1 MAEILPKKLFGDV
14 SPEIA
19 KIFSRFK
26 ALDDQF
32 HIRWSL
38 AGRSIKAPDFAI
50 FYQDQFAFLIA
61 VSSLSVPEAET
72 LLAPKLSL
80 FAEKPVTIDNFLEPE
95 QPSLS
100 TFLEKLISPAISL
113 GSTPLDGIN
122 CAILFPN
129 VSQFVLNRIH
139 KLKPSPYTWIGKESC
154 ASGEKLGATLKS
166 LIRKPASRPVLDS
179 VRVLF
184 SPEIQIP
191 KTILPKSSRPARWD
205 TTAPALTRFLL
216 DYDQE
221 IAMKIDLALSGE
233 AESAISAANPR
244 LVTGVAGSGK
254 TLVLLFR
261 AALVSKLNPTKRC
274 LVLTHNKPLIQDLD
288 RRFDKIISDS
298 AHRER
303 IECIHFASW
312 CRKFVADGRVLA
324 PFERKE
330 WIRSCAEQVPKA
342 ADLPLPFLCDEIDWI
357 ESYDV
362 RTLADYLRAR
372 RVGRKRSLS
381 EQQRRAVY
389 SVLEDYRH
397 LLREKNCLDWIT
409 LSSLLWERV
418 RSGQHKLPSYDYVFV
433 DEAQFFAPVALKL
446 IRSIVEPTAGQLT
459 LAADPTQGFLKRRES
474 WAASGLNVR
483 GRTIRLTRPYRNSR
497 AILQYAAD
505 FYRRRLP
512 DEDEEINLPNDEQI
526 AQLHDGPSPE
536 TITVRALQD
545 EVTRTCNEIRAA
557 LKAGASPADILI
569 ILSDKKGQQ
578 VDRILASLNN
588 GKTIVADAQK
598 KTEANAAR
606 LCSINAM
613 TGLEAPIVFIL
624 GATDLLQ
631 IEQSLSLAPE
641 ELKEIVR
648 DNTRKLFTAMTRA
661 SQRLVVFKRDGSP
674 SPHLS

>member
-1 MAEILPKKLFGDV
+1 MAEILPKKLVGAV
-14 SPEIA
+14 TPEIA
-19 KIFSRFK
+19 RVFSRFK
-26 ALDDQF
+26 SLDDHF
-32 HIRWSL
+32 HVRWSL
-38 AGRSIKAPDFAI
+38 QGRSASAPDFAL
-50 FYQDQFAFLIA
+50 FYQDKFAFLVA
-61 VSSLSVPEAET
+61 VSTFSAPDAES

-80 FAEKPVTIDNFLEPE
+80 FAEKPVTLDNFLERE
-95 QPSLS
+95 HSSLS
-100 TFLEKLISPAISL
+100 TFLEKLGSSATSP
-113 GSTPLDGIN
+113 GSIPPDGIAS
-122 CAILFPN
+122 AILFPN
-129 VSQFVLNRIH
+129 VPQSNLNRIY
-139 KLKPSPYTWIGKESC
+139 KLRRSPYTWIGKESC
-154 ASGEKLGATLKS
+154 SSGEKLGCVLKS
-166 LIRKPASRPVLDS
+166 IVRKPASRPVLDA
-179 VRVLF
+179 VRALF
-184 SPEIQIP
+184 SPEIEIP
-191 KTILPKSSRPARWD
+191 QAILPIQNTTKHARWN

-221 IAMKIDLALSGE
+221 NAVKIDLALSGE

-244 LVTGVAGSGK
+244 LITGVAGSGK

-261 AALVSKLNPTKRC
+261 AALVTQFSPASRC
-274 LVLTHNKPLIQDLD
+274 LVLTHNKPLIQDLN
-288 RRFDKIISDS
+288 RRLNKLIRDP
-298 AHRER
+298 AHRRR
-303 IECIHFASW
+303 IDCIHFSSW
-312 CRKFVADGRVLA
+312 CRRLFARDCKIIHN
-324 PFERKE
+324 FERKDL
-330 WIRSCAEQVPKA
+330 IRSCAEQVAKA
-342 ADLPLPFLCDEIDWI
+342 ADLPLPFLCDEIEWI

-362 RTLADYLRAR
+362 RTLDDYLRAKR
-372 RVGRKRSLS
+372 AGRKRVLS

-389 SVLEDYRH
+389 AVLENYRG
-397 LLREKNCLDWIT
+397 LLRDRDCLDWTT
-409 LSSLLWERV
+409 LSPSLWKRV
-418 RSGQHKLPSYDYVFV
+418 RSRQQRLPVYDYVFV

-446 IRSIVEPTAGQLT
+446 IRSIVAPAAGQLT

-512 DEDEEINLPNDEQI
+512 DEDEDVNLPNDDQI

-557 LKAGASPADILI
+557 ITAGANPADILI
-569 ILSDKKGQQ
+569 IISDEKGRQR
-578 VDRILASLNN
+578 DRILARLNN
-588 GKTIVADAQK
+588 GKIIVADAQK

-631 IEQSLSLAPE
+631 IEQSLKLAPE
-641 ELKEIVR
+641 ERKEIVR

-661 SQRLVVFKRDGSP
+661 SQRLLVFQRNAP
-674 SPHLS
+674 

>member
-1 MAEILPKKLFGDV
+1 MAEILPKKLVGNI

-19 KIFSRFK
+19 KVFSRFK
-26 ALDDQF
+26 ALDDHF
-32 HIRWSL
+32 RVRWSL
-38 AGRSIKAPDFAI
+38 AGGSANAPDFAL
-50 FYQDQFAFLIA
+50 FYRDQFAFLVA
-61 VSSLSVPEAET
+61 VSSLSAPDAET

-80 FAEKPVTIDNFLEPE
+80 FTEKPVTLDTFIERE
-95 QPSLS
+95 QSSLS
-100 TFLEKLISPAISL
+100 TFIGKLRESCL
-113 GSTPLDGIN
+113 GSMPPDGIA

-129 VSQFVLNRIH
+129 VPQPLLDRVH
-139 KLKPSPYTWIGKESC
+139 KLRPSSLPWIGKESC
-154 ASGEKLGATLKS
+154 GNGEKLGTVLKS
-166 LIRKPASRPVLDS
+166 LLRKPASRPVLDS
-179 VRVLF
+179 VRALF

-191 KTILPKSSRPARWD
+191 KSILPKNSKPTRWD
-205 TTAPALTRFLL
+205 TTAPALTRYLL

-221 IAMKIDLALSGE
+221 SAVKIDVALSGE

-244 LVTGVAGSGK
+244 LITGVAGSGK

-261 AALVSKLNPTKRC
+261 AALVTQLNPASRC
-274 LVLTHNKPLIQDLD
+274 LVLTHNKALIQDLD
-288 RRFDKIISDS
+288 RRLNKIIRDP
-298 AHRER
+298 AHRGR
-303 IECIHFASW
+303 IKCIHFAKW
-312 CRKFVADGRVLA
+312 CRDFYAGNCKILRT
-324 PFERKE
+324 FERE
-330 WIRSCAEQVPKA
+330 DLIRSCAGQVPKA

-362 RTLADYLRAR
+362 RTLEDYLRAKR
-372 RVGRKRSLS
+372 IGRKRSLS

-389 SVLEDYRH
+389 AVLENYRR
-397 LLREKNCLDWIT
+397 LLRERDCLDWTT
-409 LSSLLWERV
+409 LSTRVWERV
-418 RSGQHKLPSYDYVFV
+418 RSGQQKLPTYDYVFV

-446 IRSIVEPTAGQLT
+446 IRSIVETKSGQLT

-512 DEDEEINLPNDEQI
+512 DEDEEINLPNDDQI
-526 AQLHDGPSPE
+526 AQLHEGPSPE

-557 LKAGASPADILI
+557 LRVGANPADILI
-569 ILSDKKGQQ
+569 IISDEKGRQR
-578 VDRILASLNN
+578 DRILASLNN

-598 KTEANAAR
+598 KIEANAAR

-631 IEQSLSLAPE
+631 IEQSLKLAPE
-641 ELKEIVR
+641 ERKEIER

-661 SQRLVVFKRDGSP
+661 SQRLVVFKRK
-674 SPHLS
+674 

>member
-1 MAEILPKKLFGDV
+1 MADILPKKLAGDV

-26 ALDDQF
+26 ALDDHF
-32 HIRWSL
+32 RVRWSL
-38 AGRSIKAPDFAI
+38 AGRSANAPDFVV
-50 FYQDQFAFLIA
+50 FYRNEYAFLIA
-61 VSSLSVPEAET
+61 VSSLSAPEAET

-80 FAEKPVTIDNFLEPE
+80 FGERRVTLDDFIERE
-95 QPSLS
+95 GSSLS
-100 TFLEKLISPAISL
+100 TFIGKVRDSSP
-113 GSTPLDGIN
+113 GSTPADGIA
-122 CAILFPN
+122 CAVLFPN
-129 VSQFVLNRIH
+129 VPQSLLNRIH
-139 KLKPSPYTWIGKESC
+139 QIRRSPFTWIGKESC
-154 ASGEKLGATLKS
+154 ANGEKLGTALKS
-166 LIRKPASRPVLDS
+166 LLRKPASRPVLDW
-179 VRVLF
+179 VRALF

-191 KTILPKSSRPARWD
+191 QTILPKTAKPTRWD

-221 IAMKIDLALSGE
+221 SAVKIDLALSGE
-233 AESAISAANPR
+233 AESAISASNPR
-244 LVTGVAGSGK
+244 LITGVAGSGK

-261 AALVSKLNPTKRC
+261 AALVTQLDPASRC
-274 LVLTHNKPLIQDLD
+274 LVLTHNKPLIQDLN
-288 RRFDKIISDS
+288 RRLNKIIRDP
-298 AHRER
+298 AHRRR
-303 IECIHFASW
+303 IDCIHFSSW
-312 CRKFVADGRVLA
+312 CRRFFAGDCKIIRN
-324 PFERKE
+324 FERE
-330 WIRSCAEQVPKA
+330 DLIRSCAEQVAKA
-342 ADLPLPFLCDEIDWI
+342 ADLPLQFLCDEIEWI

-362 RTLADYLRAR
+362 RTLEDYLRAKR
-372 RVGRKRSLS
+372 AGRKRVLS

-389 SVLEDYRH
+389 AVLENYRR
-397 LLREKNCLDWIT
+397 LLRERECLDWTT
-409 LSSLLWERV
+409 LSTQLWERV
-418 RSGQHKLPSYDYVFV
+418 RSGEQKLPGYDYLFV
-433 DEAQFFAPVALKL
+433 DEAQFFTPVALKL
-446 IRSIVEPTAGQLT
+446 VRSIVETKSGQLT

-512 DEDEEINLPNDEQI
+512 DEDEEVNLPNDDQI

-557 LKAGASPADILI
+557 LRAGANPADILI
-569 ILSDKKGQQ
+569 IISDEKGRQR
-578 VDRILASLNN
+578 DRILASLNN

-624 GATDLLQ
+624 GATDLL
-631 IEQSLSLAPE
+631 EMEDSFKLAPE
-641 ELKEIVR
+641 ERKEIVR

-661 SQRLVVFKRDGSP
+661 SQRLVVFKRGAA
-674 SPHLS
+674 

>member
-14 SPEIA
+14 SPEVA

-32 HIRWSL
+32 RIRWSL
-38 AGRSIKAPDFAI
+38 PGRSNNAPDFAI
-50 FYQDQFAFLIA
+50 FYQDQFALLVA
-61 VSSLSVPEAET
+61 VSSLSAPDADA
-72 LLAPKLSL
+72 LLAPRLSL
-80 FAEKPVTIDNFLEPE
+80 FSEKPVTLDNFIERE
-95 QPSLS
+95 QSS
-100 TFLEKLISPAISL
+100 FSQFLEKLNSREASPGL
-113 GSTPLDGIN
+113 TPPEGIA

-129 VSQFVLNRIH
+129 VPQSLLDRIR
-139 KLKPSPYTWIGKESC
+139 KLRPSSFPWIGKESFTKP
-154 ASGEKLGATLKS
+154 EKLGTALKS
-166 LIRKPASRPVLDS
+166 LTQRSASRPILDS

-191 KTILPKSSRPARWD
+191 KSILPKSSKFAPWD
-205 TTAPALTRFLL
+205 TTASALTRFLL

-221 IAMKIDLALSGE
+221 SAVKIDLALSGE

-244 LVTGVAGSGK
+244 LITGVAGSGK

-261 AALVSKLNPTKRC
+261 AALVTQLNPASRC
-274 LVLTHNKPLIQDLD
+274 LVLTHNKALIQDLD
-288 RRFDKIISDS
+288 RRLNKIIRDP
-298 AHRER
+298 AHRGR
-303 IECIHFASW
+303 IRCIHFARW
-312 CRKFVADGRVLA
+312 CRDFYSGECKIISN
-324 PFERKE
+324 FERE
-330 WIRSCAEQVPKA
+330 NLIRSSAELVPKA
-342 ADLPLPFLCDEIDWI
+342 ADLPLQFLCDEIDWI

-362 RTLADYLRAR
+362 RTLENYLRAK
-372 RVGRKRSLS
+372 RVGRKRSLN

-389 SVLEDYRH
+389 AVLQNYRRSIH
-397 LLREKNCLDWIT
+397 EKDCLDWTT
-409 LSSLLWERV
+409 LSTVLWERV
-418 RSGQHKLPSYDYVFV
+418 QSGKQKLPAYDYVFV

-446 IRSIVEPTAGQLT
+446 IRSIVEPSAGQLT

-483 GRTIRLTRPYRNSR
+483 GRTLRLTRPYRNSR

-505 FYRRRLP
+505 FYRERLP
-512 DEDEEINLPNDEQI
+512 DEDEEINLPDDGQI

-557 LKAGASPADILI
+557 ITAGANPADILI
-569 ILSDKKGQQ
+569 IISDEKGCQRA
-578 VDRILASLNN
+578 RILASLNN

-598 KTEANAAR
+598 KAEANAAR

-631 IEQSLSLAPE
+631 IEQSLRLAPE
-641 ELKEIVR
+641 ERKEIVR

-661 SQRLVVFKRDGSP
+661 SQRLVVFKRR
-674 SPHLS
+674 

>member
-19 KIFSRFK
+19 KVFSRFK

-32 HIRWSL
+32 RVRWSL
-38 AGRSIKAPDFAI
+38 PGRSTIAPDFAI
-50 FYQDQFAFLIA
+50 FYQDQFAFLVS
-61 VSSLSVPEAET
+61 VSSLSGPDAET

-80 FAEKPVTIDNFLEPE
+80 FAEKLVTIDNFLERE
-95 QPSLS
+95 QSSLS
-100 TFLEKLISPAISL
+100 SFLEKLKSPATSP
-113 GSTPLDGIN
+113 GSTPLDGITSV
-122 CAILFPN
+122 ILFPN
-129 VSQFVLNRIH
+129 VPRFVLNRIH
-139 KLKPSPYTWIGKESC
+139 KLKRSPYTWIGKESC
-154 ASGEKLGATLKS
+154 AGGEKLGAALKA
-166 LIRKPASRPVLDS
+166 LIRKSASSPVLDS
-179 VRVLF
+179 VRALF

-191 KTILPKSSRPARWD
+191 KAILPKSSKTTRWD

-221 IAMKIDLALSGE
+221 SAMKMDLDLLSE
-233 AESAISAANPR
+233 AENAISATNPR

-261 AALVSKLNPTKRC
+261 AALVSKLNSTKRC

-288 RRFDKIISDS
+288 RRLNKIIRDP
-298 AHRER
+298 AHRTR
-303 IECIHFASW
+303 IKCIHFSSW
-312 CRKFVADGRVLA
+312 CRKFVSDGKILSN
-324 PFERKE
+324 FERE
-330 WIRSCAEQVPKA
+330 DLIRSCAEQVPKA
-342 ADLPLPFLCDEIDWI
+342 ADLPLRFLCDEIDWI

-362 RTLADYLRAR
+362 RTPEEYSRAK

-389 SVLEDYRH
+389 SVLEKYRQ
-397 LLREKNCLDWIT
+397 LLRDKNCLDWTT
-409 LSSLLWERV
+409 LSTVLWERV
-418 RSGQHKLPSYDYVFV
+418 RSGQQKLPSYDYVFV
-433 DEAQFFAPVALKL
+433 DEAQFFAPVSLKL
-446 IRSIVEPTAGQLT
+446 IRSIVGPTTGQLT

-497 AILQYAAD
+497 AILKYAAD
-505 FYRRRLP
+505 FYRHRLP
-512 DEDEEINLPNDEQI
+512 DEDEEINLPNDDQI

-545 EVTRTCNEIRAA
+545 EVTRTCKEVRAA
-557 LKAGASPADILI
+557 VDAGANPADILI
-569 ILSDKKGQQ
+569 ILSDKKDEQAN
-578 VDRILASLNN
+578 RILASLNN
-588 GKTIVADAQK
+588 GKILVADAQK
-598 KTEANAAR
+598 QTDATAAR

-631 IEQSLSLAPE
+631 IEKSLKLAPE
-641 ELKEIVR
+641 EHKEIVR

-674 SPHLS
+674 SPHVS